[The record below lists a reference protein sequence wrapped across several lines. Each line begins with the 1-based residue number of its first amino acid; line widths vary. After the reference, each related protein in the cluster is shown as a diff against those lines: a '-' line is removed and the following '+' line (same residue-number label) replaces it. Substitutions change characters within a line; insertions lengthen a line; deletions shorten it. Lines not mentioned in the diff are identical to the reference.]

1 MASPALSPAGLRDI
15 HGIINLDEISKLFMR
30 MLQRLD
36 QQDQTISQ
44 LQQSLTAY
52 TQLNAFQD
60 KIGKIEHTLG
70 QIESKLQRV
79 SNACTSKI
87 LDKEVTSGELASSN
101 FFQLQKLSKALAACI
116 SRTEVEAQYQHF
128 MKIGKSTL
136 ALQKDMANLSKVAD
150 ELNQSHLLINQRLG
164 TAESAI
170 TQKLDRS
177 ELMHVQA
184 LASKVS
190 LYDDFR
196 LKTLQCI
203 EELYIAKADLEE
215 TVGEHSETLL
225 KHANE
230 LQGLT
235 ALSTKLATKRDIHTL
250 AREIEKHSAEI
261 AVCVTMP
268 TFNQLDQ
275 RVDDLSSSLHSCAEL
290 VQTHDQH
297 IDRMQKAL
305 KTKATVQQVE
315 KCVLKE
321 DYVEFLAMNDEN
333 MASKAPLSVTDV
345 LKLELQRLDALLS
358 SESRRVDLAIRFVD
372 WFTQRGESYEHNI
385 QLIDKHLKD
394 LAIGGP
400 WAGRGVGVHTY
411 VLPGQR
417 VMFEKYAGGR
427 RGEEEADKGK
437 W

>member
-1 MASPALSPAGLRDI
+1 M
-15 HGIINLDEISKLFMR
+15 
-30 MLQRLD
+30 
-36 QQDQTISQ
+36 
-44 LQQSLTAY
+44 SLY
-52 TQLNAFQD
+52 
-60 KIGKIEHTLG
+60 
-70 QIESKLQRV
+70 R
-79 SNACTSKI
+79 
-87 LDKEVTSGELASSN
+87 VTSGELASSN

-128 MKIGKSTL
+128 MKIEKSTL
-136 ALQKDMANLSKVAD
+136 ALQIDMANLSKVAD

-345 LKLELQRLDALLS
+345 LKLELQVFSYVYISNLF
-358 SESRRVDLAIRFVD
+358 DLAITSSYLTFCYSVLTRCCPRSLVVWTWPSALWTGSLSAARATSTTSSSSTSTSRTWQSGVQGLGEAWECIPMCYRD
-372 WFTQRGESYEHNI
+372 RG
-385 QLIDKHLKD
+385 
-394 LAIGGP
+394 
-400 WAGRGVGVHTY
+400 
-411 VLPGQR
+411 
-417 VMFEKYAGGR
+417 
-427 RGEEEADKGK
+427 
-437 W
+437 